1 MMPESLHQDHR
12 QDPELDA
19 QFPLQPTVFHSIF
32 LTAPVDHAPVRSIAL
47 AHLGILAVRGVDA
60 RKFLNGQL
68 SQDVI
73 GLAADRVELAGLHN
87 PQGRLVALL
96 RLVPLGADDVLCV
109 LPRILLGDTLATLRK
124 FLLRAKATLTDESAN
139 WIIEGVTH
147 DAVLPA
153 AVGSA
158 RVDGTEIAWRHA
170 ADGRVIRLRPN
181 SIDANA
187 SKPNVS
193 DAKAITAWQLA
204 DIAAGLPEVTESTRG
219 EFVAQMLNL
228 DALGGISFTKG
239 CYTGQEVIARAH
251 YRGRVKRRAQRFRV
265 TAISWPDEAPKPVE
279 ALHHTNAMQPGQK
292 VKLIDGSSTRSAQI
306 VNVAQGSQGI
316 ECLAV
321 TNFAS
326 ATPEPVSNA
335 NEASASEASSHAASN
350 DMPTLTV
357 VALPMSY
364 ALPE

>member
-12 QDPELDA
+12 QGPELDA
-19 QFPLQPTVFHSIF
+19 QFPLQPPVFHSIF
-32 LTAPVDHAPVRSIAL
+32 LTALVDHAPARPIAL
-47 AHLGILAVRGVDA
+47 AHLGILAVRGADA

-96 RLVPLGADDVLCV
+96 RLVPLGTDDVLCV
-109 LPRILLGDTLATLRK
+109 LPRTLLGDTLATLRK

-147 DAVLPA
+147 DAALPA

-158 RVDGTEIAWRHA
+158 RVDGTEISWRHA
-170 ADGRVIRLRPN
+170 ADGRVIRLRP
-181 SIDANA
+181 SSSDANA
-187 SKPNVS
+187 SKPNVSGPNVSDPNVS

-204 DIAAGLPEVTESTRG
+204 DIAAGLPEITESTRG

-265 TAISWPDEAPKPVE
+265 TATTWPDEAPKPVD
-279 ALHHTNAMQPGQK
+279 ALHHSNALQPGQK

-321 TNFAS
+321 TSFGS
-326 ATPEPVSNA
+326 ATPEPAGSA
-335 NEASASEASSHAASN
+335 N
-350 DMPTLTV
+350 DTPTVTV

>member
-1 MMPESLHQDHR
+1 
-12 QDPELDA
+12 
-19 QFPLQPTVFHSIF
+19 
-32 LTAPVDHAPVRSIAL
+32 VDHTPVRPIAL
-47 AHLGILAVRGVDA
+47 AHLGVIAVRGVEA

-87 PQGRLVALL
+87 PQGRMVALL
-96 RLVPLGADDVLCV
+96 RLVPLGTDDVLCV
-109 LPRILLGDTLATLRK
+109 LPRTLLGDTLATLRR

-139 WIIEGVTH
+139 WIIEGLAD
-147 DAVLPA
+147 DASLPA

-158 RVDGTEIAWRHA
+158 RVDAKEISWRHA
-170 ADGRVIRLRPN
+170 ADGRVIRLRPSSSN
-181 SIDANA
+181 ANA
-187 SKPNVS
+187 SNPNVSDPNVS

-204 DIAAGLPEVTESTRG
+204 DIAAGLPEITESTRG

-265 TAISWPDEAPKPVE
+265 TSITWSGEAPKPVD
-279 ALHHTNAMQPGQK
+279 ALHHTKALQPGQK

-306 VNVAQGSQGI
+306 VNVAHGSQGI

-321 TNFAS
+321 TSFDS
-326 ATPEPVSNA
+326 ATSEPV
-335 NEASASEASSHAASN
+335 ASSSSS
-350 DMPTLTV
+350 DIPTLTV

>member
-1 MMPESLHQDHR
+1 MPESLHQDHR

-19 QFPLQPTVFHSIF
+19 QFPLQPFALHSIF
-32 LTAPVDHAPVRSIAL
+32 LTAPVDHTPARPIPL
-47 AHLGILAVRGVDA
+47 AHLGVLAVRGVEA

-68 SQDVI
+68 SQDVL

-87 PQGRLVALL
+87 PQGRMIALL
-96 RLVPLGADDVLCV
+96 RLVPLGTDDVLCV
-109 LPRILLGDTLATLRK
+109 LPRTLLSETLVGLRK

-139 WIIEGVTH
+139 WIIEGH
-147 DAVLPA
+147 SDDATLPA
-153 AVGSA
+153 GVGCA
-158 RVDGTEIAWRHA
+158 RIDGTEISWRHA
-170 ADGRVIRLRPN
+170 ADGRVIRLRPASGGTNARDEEGRN
-181 SIDANA
+181 SLQEAA
-187 SKPNVS
+187 L
-193 DAKAITAWQLA
+193 AAWQLA
-204 DIAAGLPEVTESTRG
+204 DIAAGLPEITESTRG

-265 TAISWPDEAPKPVE
+265 TAIRTAGDPQPDL
-279 ALHHTNAMQPGQK
+279 ALQSGTALRPGQK
-292 VKLIDGSSTRSAQI
+292 VKLIDGDSSRSAQI
-306 VNVAQGSQGI
+306 VNVAQGPQGI

-321 TNFAS
+321 TSFGPT
-326 ATPEPVSNA
+326 TPEPA
-335 NEASASEASSHAASN
+335 GSATETTA
-350 DMPTLTV
+350 LTV